1 MWRDNGNV
9 SNSWAFGACKH
20 VRDPNSH
27 PLFQGGG
34 CWSRV
39 ITHAATWVDL
49 RLINDFDC
57 CDLRRRSNFRSAP
70 IFAASSASSE

>member
-39 ITHAATWVDL
+39 ITHAATWVGFI
-49 RLINDFDC
+49 RKTRC
-57 CDLRRRSNFRSAP
+57 EKPRVY
-70 IFAASSASSE
+70 